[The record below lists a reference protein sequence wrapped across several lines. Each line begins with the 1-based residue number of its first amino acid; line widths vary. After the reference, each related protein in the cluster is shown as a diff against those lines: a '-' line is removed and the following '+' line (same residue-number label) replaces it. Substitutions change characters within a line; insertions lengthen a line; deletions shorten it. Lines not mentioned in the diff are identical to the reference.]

1 MNTQAAP
8 RYNQEAEEGVIACC
22 LNEATSFDSISSLL
36 RPDDFYF
43 PRHQIIFKAIATL
56 SQTGTDFSEIEL
68 VELLKKDGTLEEV
81 GGIQAIFSIQRMVET
96 SLQIKSMAKIVKEKS
111 KLRQLI
117 RAGRQAIEDAEAD
130 QDPEAIVSS
139 LEASIISMNAD
150 QAEDSSI
157 SLSAGELGRQVDAM
171 LAGTYVSKGL
181 SFGIPAIDSFIP
193 HGLTPGSLTIG
204 AAPPSSGKSQMALCV
219 HLYHGLNAEKRMPS
233 GYFSYEMPSIDLANR
248 MLRVGS
254 GVNIDK
260 LKDQVATKSEVE
272 SVRTTL
278 AKLEDTMILTD
289 HRHNNVNTLSSL
301 ARQWKRKHDIKLL
314 TIDYLQLLAPV
325 NSRSSSVESLAHNT
339 ATIKQLAL
347 DLDIPILLLC
357 QLTYEARRRII
368 EKPGVGLF
376 DTDLIGGSST
386 SNDADNILLWWP
398 AGGRPNESREID
410 GAGKPYMQMRGVF
423 AKARNGVRD
432 EPFGFKFVEQSGRFH

>member
-1 MNTQAAP
+1 MKQTNP
-8 RYNQEAEEGVIACC
+8 PHNQEAEEGVLACC
-22 LNEATSFDSISSLL
+22 LNDGDSLDSISTALNA
-36 RPDDFYF
+36 DDFYF
-43 PRHQIIFKAIATL
+43 PKHKVIFGAITSLA
-56 SQTGTDFSEIEL
+56 QTGEPVNEII
-68 VELLKKDGTLEEV
+68 LLEFLRKNGLEDEA
-81 GGIQAIFSIQRMVET
+81 GGISTIYSIQDRTET
-96 SLQIKSMAKIVKEKS
+96 PVHARYFAKIVREKS
-111 KLRQLI
+111 LLRKLM
-117 RAGRQAIEDAEAD
+117 RAGRQVIEAAELD
-130 QDPEAIVSS
+130 QDPESIVSN
-139 LEASIISMNAD
+139 LEASIIEMNAD
-150 QAEDSSI
+150 TAEDSSI

-171 LAGTYVSKGL
+171 LDGTYESSGI
-181 SFGIPAIDSFIP
+181 SFGIPAIDSFLP

-204 AAPPSSGKSQMALCV
+204 AAPPSSGKSQLALCV
-219 HLYHGLNAEKRMPS
+219 HLYHGLRQESRMPS

-254 GVNIDK
+254 GVNIDR
-260 LKDQVATKSEVE
+260 LKEQVATKKEVE
-272 SVRTTL
+272 NVKATL
-278 AKLEDTMILTD
+278 TKLEETMILTD

-325 NSRSSSVESLAHNT
+325 NSRSSAVESLAHNT

-347 DLDIPILLLC
+347 DLNIPILLLC

-368 EKPGVGLF
+368 EKPEVGLF

-398 AGGRPNESREID
+398 AGGRPHESREID
-410 GAGKPYMQMRGVF
+410 GSGKPYMKMKGVF

-432 EPFGFKFVEQSGRFH
+432 EPFEFKFLEQFGRFK